1 MSKENNIDKLFR
13 DQLKNDTAPYKPE
26 YWAGMERLMD
36 GVATGGFARFSRFLS
51 FKNIAIFVGALA
63 ILTTAIL
70 LIPDKKEN
78 IVTEDENII
87 NEDQTNNLSSEISPS
102 KTNAEN
108 NTLTQDDVKLGKELP
123 DTYSDINDNNINKNR
138 TVDFQESLGINK
150 QTTYQAENNNIMI
163 DNESEAPSSD
173 NNEGENSEPL
183 EADLKKQTGLLAS
196 SYISLENFKIPEI
209 QGDTN
214 GDSDPLNNP
223 TLNKLHLNMA
233 VYGGANM
240 FKAFNNQSAS
250 PSFNTSFV
258 AGISFDLNLR
268 NYFDL
273 SFEPAYVL
281 RAGNNLHQKSTEINY
296 LYFKEVTTT
305 EVVTE
310 KLHFVHVPFYVNYD
324 FGKNHKL
331 KVGVFGSMLFGSEG
345 TQTIT
350 KTVNNQTEITESKVT
365 DYRKHLTDINYG
377 LGVGYDVK
385 LNHYFTAGIRYFQG
399 FNDFVDDQVYL
410 RDNNDLLQE
419 FQLVIKVYLF

>member
-13 DQLKNDTAPYKPE
+13 DQLKNDSAPYKPE

-36 GVATGGFARFSRFLS
+36 GAAGGGFARFSRFLS
-51 FKNIAIFVGALA
+51 FKNIAIFVGAIA
-63 ILTTAIL
+63 ILATAIL
-70 LIPDKKEN
+70 LIPDRKEN
-78 IVTEDENII
+78 IVTQDDNILNENQRNNIDNDRLPSKLDSEDTKLIQEDNNNGKELHGEDLDNSDNNII
-87 NEDQTNNLSSEISPS
+87 N
-102 KTNAEN
+102 
-108 NTLTQDDVKLGKELP
+108 
-123 DTYSDINDNNINKNR
+123 NK

-150 QTTYQAENNNIMI
+150 PTTNQAKNNNIMI
-163 DNESEAPSSD
+163 ESEAPSSD
-173 NNEGENSEPL
+173 NIEGENSEPL
-183 EADLKKQTGLLAS
+183 EADLKKTTGMMAS
-196 SYISLENFKIPEI
+196 SYVSLENFKIPEI

-214 GDSDPLNNP
+214 GETDPLKNP
-223 TLNKLHLNMA
+223 ATKKLHLNMA

-240 FKAFNNQSAS
+240 FRTFDNQSAN
-250 PSFNTSFV
+250 PSFNSSFV

-324 FGKNHKL
+324 FGKMHRL
-331 KVGVFGSMLFGSEG
+331 KVGVFGSMLLGSVG
-345 TQTIT
+345 TQTMT
-350 KTVNNQTEITESKVT
+350 KTVNSQTEVTESKVQ
-365 DYRKHLTDINYG
+365 DFRKHLTDVSYG
-377 LGVGYDVK
+377 LGLGYDVK
-385 LNHYFTAGIRYFQG
+385 VNRHFTAGVRYFQG
-399 FNDFVDDQVYL
+399 FNDFVDNQVYL

-419 FQLVIKVYLF
+419 FQLVIKVHLF